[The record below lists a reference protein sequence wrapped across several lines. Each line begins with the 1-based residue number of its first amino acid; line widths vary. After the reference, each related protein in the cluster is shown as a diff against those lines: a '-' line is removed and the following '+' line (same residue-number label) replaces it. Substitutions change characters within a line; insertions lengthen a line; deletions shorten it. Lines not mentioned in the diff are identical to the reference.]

1 MVLAAS
7 SFNPF
12 IYFQF
17 WGEGPTHET
26 TSRLPGA
33 LPGAVPDP
41 LPGPVGLR
49 TGAARGERG
58 PARPARVDGRGGAA
72 ERRLSQQ
79 NLADQ
84 LGFSKSSVNMYE
96 RGERE
101 PGLESMETIADYFN
115 VDLDYLMGRSDI
127 PNRNEWLKSIN
138 KSVVVEPSQPQVKFD
153 NIIPISTKRFPL
165 LGDIAC
171 GKPIMANEEKELY
184 VEAGA
189 NIRADFC
196 LKAKG
201 DSMIGARIY
210 DGDIVFIRKQEMVNN
225 GEIAAVII
233 DDEATLKRVNY
244 YPEKDL
250 LILKAEN
257 SQYEDLVYTG
267 EQLNHI
273 IILGKA
279 VAFQSD
285 II

>member
-1 MVLAAS
+1 MPKFS
-7 SFNPF
+7 DRFK
-12 IYFQF
+12 Q
-17 WGEGPTHET
+17 
-26 TSRLPGA
+26 
-33 LPGAVPDP
+33 
-41 LPGPVGLR
+41 LR
-49 TGAARGERG
+49 T
-58 PARPARVDGRGGAA
+58 

-127 PNRNEWLKSIN
+127 PNRNDWLKSIN
-138 KSVVVEPSQPQVKFD
+138 KSVVVEPSQPQMKFD
-153 NIIPISTKRFPL
+153 NIIPISTKCFPL

-184 VEAGA
+184 VEAGT
-189 NIRADFC
+189 NIHADFC

-210 DGDIVFIRKQEMVNN
+210 DGDIVFIKKQEMVDN

-233 DDEATLKRVNY
+233 EDEATLKRVNY
-244 YPEKDL
+244 FPEKNL

-257 SQYEDLVYTG
+257 SKYEDLVYTG
-267 EQLNHI
+267 EQLDHI

-285 II
+285 IR

>member
-1 MVLAAS
+1 MPK
-7 SFNPF
+7 F
-12 IYFQF
+12 
-17 WGEGPTHET
+17 
-26 TSRLPGA
+26 
-33 LPGAVPDP
+33 PDRFKQ
-41 LPGPVGLR
+41 LR
-49 TGAARGERG
+49 SEHH
-58 PARPARVDGRGGAA
+58 
-72 ERRLSQQ
+72 LSQQ

-101 PGLESMETIADYFN
+101 PGLEAIEAIADYFN
-115 VDLDYLMGRSDI
+115 VDVDYLMGRSDK
-127 PNRNEWLKSIN
+127 PNNNEWIRNFHPALNTTGASAHVFLTN
-138 KSVVVEPSQPQVKFD
+138 LG
-153 NIIPISTKRFPL
+153 PIETKRFPL
-165 LGDIAC
+165 LGEIAC
-171 GKPIMANEEKELY
+171 GKPIMANKEKELY

-189 NIRADFC
+189 NIHADFC

-244 YPEKDL
+244 FPKKNL

-257 SQYEDLVYTG
+257 SKYEDLVYTG

-285 II
+285 VR

>member
-1 MVLAAS
+1 MKYRKTSERGVLMPKFS
-7 SFNPF
+7 DRFK
-12 IYFQF
+12 Q
-17 WGEGPTHET
+17 
-26 TSRLPGA
+26 
-33 LPGAVPDP
+33 
-41 LPGPVGLR
+41 LR
-49 TGAARGERG
+49 T
-58 PARPARVDGRGGAA
+58 

-127 PNRNEWLKSIN
+127 PNRNDWLKSIN
-138 KSVVVEPSQPQVKFD
+138 KSVAVEPSQPQMKFD
-153 NIIPISTKRFPL
+153 NITPISTKRFPL

-171 GKPIMANEEKELY
+171 GKPIMANEVKELY
-184 VEAGA
+184 VEAGT
-189 NIRADFC
+189 NIHADFC

-244 YPEKDL
+244 YPEKNL

-257 SQYEDLVYTG
+257 SNYEDLVYTG
-267 EQLNHI
+267 EQLDHI

-285 II
+285 VR

>member
-1 MVLAAS
+1 MPKFS
-7 SFNPF
+7 DRFK
-12 IYFQF
+12 Q
-17 WGEGPTHET
+17 
-26 TSRLPGA
+26 
-33 LPGAVPDP
+33 
-41 LPGPVGLR
+41 LR
-49 TGAARGERG
+49 T
-58 PARPARVDGRGGAA
+58 

-153 NIIPISTKRFPL
+153 NII
-165 LGDIAC
+165 GDIAC

-210 DGDIVFIRKQEMVNN
+210 DGDIVFIRKQEMVDD
-225 GEIAAVII
+225 GEIAAVLIG
-233 DDEATLKRVNY
+233 DEATLKRVQYN
-244 YPEKDL
+244 PEENEL
-250 LILKAEN
+250 LLFAEN
-257 SQYEDLVYTG
+257 PKYKTMRYTG
-267 EQLNHI
+267 EELNHI
-273 IILGKA
+273 RILGKA

-285 II
+285 IR

>member
-1 MVLAAS
+1 MPKFS
-7 SFNPF
+7 DRFK
-12 IYFQF
+12 Q
-17 WGEGPTHET
+17 
-26 TSRLPGA
+26 
-33 LPGAVPDP
+33 
-41 LPGPVGLR
+41 LR
-49 TGAARGERG
+49 T
-58 PARPARVDGRGGAA
+58 

-127 PNRNEWLKSIN
+127 PNRNDWLKSIN
-138 KSVVVEPSQPQVKFD
+138 KSVVVEPSQPQMKFD
-153 NIIPISTKRFPL
+153 NIIPISIKRFPL

-189 NIRADFC
+189 EIEADFC
-196 LKAKG
+196 LRAKG
-201 DSMIGARIY
+201 DSMIRARIY
-210 DGDIVFIRKQEMVNN
+210 DGDIVFIRKQSMVDN
-225 GEIAAVII
+225 GEIAAVVI

-244 YPEKDL
+244 YPEKNL

-257 SQYEDLVYTG
+257 PDYEDLVYTG
-267 EQLNHI
+267 EQLDHI

-285 II
+285 VR

>member
-1 MVLAAS
+1 MPKFS
-7 SFNPF
+7 DRFK
-12 IYFQF
+12 Q
-17 WGEGPTHET
+17 
-26 TSRLPGA
+26 
-33 LPGAVPDP
+33 
-41 LPGPVGLR
+41 LR
-49 TGAARGERG
+49 TERH
-58 PARPARVDGRGGAA
+58 
-72 ERRLSQQ
+72 LSQQ

-127 PNRNEWLKSIN
+127 PNRNDWLKSIN
-138 KSVVVEPSQPQVKFD
+138 KSVVVEPSQPQMKFD
-153 NIIPISTKRFPL
+153 NIIPISTKSFPL

-184 VEAGA
+184 VEVGA
-189 NIRADFC
+189 NISADFC
-196 LKAKG
+196 LRAKG

-210 DGDIVFIRKQEMVNN
+210 DGDIVFIKKQEMVDN

-233 DDEATLKRVNY
+233 EDEATLKRVNY
-244 YPEKDL
+244 YPEKNL

-257 SQYEDLVYTG
+257 PDYEDLIYTG
-267 EQLNHI
+267 EQLDHI

-285 II
+285 VK

>member
-1 MVLAAS
+1 ME
-7 SFNPF
+7 
-12 IYFQF
+12 YRK
-17 WGEGPTHET
+17 
-26 TSRLPGA
+26 TSERGA
-33 LPGAVPDP
+33 LMPKFSDRFKQ
-41 LPGPVGLR
+41 LR
-49 TGAARGERG
+49 T
-58 PARPARVDGRGGAA
+58 

-127 PNRNEWLKSIN
+127 PNRNDWLKSIN
-138 KSVVVEPSQPQVKFD
+138 KSVAVEPSQSQMKFD

-184 VEAGA
+184 VEAGT
-189 NIRADFC
+189 NIHADFC

-244 YPEKDL
+244 YPEKNL

-257 SQYEDLVYTG
+257 SNYEDLVYTG
-267 EQLNHI
+267 EQLDHI

-285 II
+285 VR

>member
-1 MVLAAS
+1 MPKFS
-7 SFNPF
+7 DRFK
-12 IYFQF
+12 Q
-17 WGEGPTHET
+17 
-26 TSRLPGA
+26 
-33 LPGAVPDP
+33 
-41 LPGPVGLR
+41 LR
-49 TGAARGERG
+49 T
-58 PARPARVDGRGGAA
+58 

-127 PNRNEWLKSIN
+127 PNRNDWLKSIN
-138 KSVVVEPSQPQVKFD
+138 KSVVVEPSQPQMKFD

-189 NIRADFC
+189 NISADFC
-196 LKAKG
+196 LRAKG

-210 DGDIVFIRKQEMVNN
+210 DGDIVFIKKQEMVDN
-225 GEIAAVII
+225 GEVAPR
-233 DDEATLKRVNY
+233 KGRV
-244 YPEKDL
+244 
-250 LILKAEN
+250 
-257 SQYEDLVYTG
+257 G
-267 EQLNHI
+267 
-273 IILGKA
+273 
-279 VAFQSD
+279 
-285 II
+285 

>member
-1 MVLAAS
+1 MPKFS
-7 SFNPF
+7 D
-12 IYFQF
+12 
-17 WGEGPTHET
+17 
-26 TSRLPGA
+26 RLKQ
-33 LPGAVPDP
+33 
-41 LPGPVGLR
+41 LR
-49 TGAARGERG
+49 T
-58 PARPARVDGRGGAA
+58 

-101 PGLESMETIADYFN
+101 PGIESMETMADYFN

-127 PNRNEWLKSIN
+127 PNRNEWLKTIN
-138 KSVVVEPSQPQVKFD
+138 RPEAIDPLQQVTFD
-153 NIIPISTKRFPL
+153 NLFPIEIKRFPL

-171 GKPIMANEEKELY
+171 GKPIFTNEEKELY
-184 VEAGA
+184 VEAEA
-189 NIRADFC
+189 KINADFC
-196 LKAKG
+196 LRAKG

-210 DGDIVFIRKQEMVNN
+210 DGDIVFIRKQEMVDN
-225 GEIAAVII
+225 GNIAAVII
-233 DDEATLKRVNY
+233 EDEATLKRVNY

-285 II
+285 IR

>member
-1 MVLAAS
+1 MPKFS
-7 SFNPF
+7 DRFK
-12 IYFQF
+12 Q
-17 WGEGPTHET
+17 
-26 TSRLPGA
+26 
-33 LPGAVPDP
+33 
-41 LPGPVGLR
+41 LR
-49 TGAARGERG
+49 T
-58 PARPARVDGRGGAA
+58 

-153 NIIPISTKRFPL
+153 NIIPISTKRFRL

-189 NIRADFC
+189 NIDADFC

-210 DGDIVFIRKQEMVNN
+210 DGDIVFIRKQEMVDD
-225 GEIAAVII
+225 GEIAAVLIG
-233 DDEATLKRVNY
+233 DEATLKRVQYN
-244 YPEKDL
+244 PEENEL
-250 LILKAEN
+250 LLFAEN
-257 SQYEDLVYTG
+257 PKYKTMRYTG
-267 EQLNHI
+267 EELNHI
-273 IILGKA
+273 RILGKA

-285 II
+285 IR

>member
-1 MVLAAS
+1 MPKFS
-7 SFNPF
+7 DRFK
-12 IYFQF
+12 Q
-17 WGEGPTHET
+17 
-26 TSRLPGA
+26 
-33 LPGAVPDP
+33 
-41 LPGPVGLR
+41 LR
-49 TGAARGERG
+49 T
-58 PARPARVDGRGGAA
+58 

-127 PNRNEWLKSIN
+127 PNRNDWLKSIN

-153 NIIPISTKRFPL
+153 NIIPISTKRFRL

-189 NIRADFC
+189 NIDADFC

-201 DSMIGARIY
+201 
-210 DGDIVFIRKQEMVNN
+210 
-225 GEIAAVII
+225 AVSYTHL
-233 DDEATLKRVNY
+233 TLPTTR
-244 YPEKDL
+244 
-250 LILKAEN
+250 
-257 SQYEDLVYTG
+257 LV
-267 EQLNHI
+267 
-273 IILGKA
+273 
-279 VAFQSD
+279 
-285 II
+285 

>member
-1 MVLAAS
+1 MS
-7 SFNPF
+7 KFSERFK
-12 IYFQF
+12 Q
-17 WGEGPTHET
+17 
-26 TSRLPGA
+26 
-33 LPGAVPDP
+33 
-41 LPGPVGLR
+41 LR
-49 TGAARGERG
+49 TEHQ
-58 PARPARVDGRGGAA
+58 
-72 ERRLSQQ
+72 LSQQ

-101 PGLESMETIADYFN
+101 PGLEAMETIADYFN
-115 VDLDYLMGRSDI
+115 VDLDFLMGRSDK
-127 PNRNEWLKSIN
+127 PNRNEWLKTINQSIE
-138 KSVVVEPSQPQVKFD
+138 VEKHPGKGILL
-153 NIIPISTKRFPL
+153 NLTPIATKRFPL

-189 NIRADFC
+189 NIPADFC
-196 LKAKG
+196 LRAKG

-210 DGDIVFIRKQEMVNN
+210 DGDIVFIRKQEMVDN

-233 DDEATLKRVNY
+233 EDEATLKRVNY
-244 YPEKDL
+244 FPEKNL

-257 SQYEDLVYTG
+257 SKYEDLVYTG
-267 EQLNHI
+267 EQLDHI

-285 II
+285 VR

>member
-1 MVLAAS
+1 MPKFS
-7 SFNPF
+7 DRFK
-12 IYFQF
+12 Q
-17 WGEGPTHET
+17 
-26 TSRLPGA
+26 
-33 LPGAVPDP
+33 
-41 LPGPVGLR
+41 LR
-49 TGAARGERG
+49 TEH
-58 PARPARVDGRGGAA
+58 
-72 ERRLSQQ
+72 RLSQQ

-127 PNRNEWLKSIN
+127 PNRNDWLKSIN
-138 KSVVVEPSQPQVKFD
+138 KSVVVEPSQPQMKFD
-153 NIIPISTKRFPL
+153 NIIPISIKRFPL

-189 NIRADFC
+189 NISADFC
-196 LKAKG
+196 SRAKG

-210 DGDIVFIRKQEMVNN
+210 DGDIVFIKKQEMVDN

-233 DDEATLKRVNY
+233 EDEATLKRVNY
-244 YPEKDL
+244 FPEKNL

-257 SQYEDLVYTG
+257 SKYEDLVYTG
-267 EQLNHI
+267 EQLDHI

-285 II
+285 IR